1 MRELKTNEVVAVNGA
16 WLGFAFAAA
25 RLAWAV
31 YRHHKMAHAASWAGR
46 GVGIA
51 GTTYKTMEKLDEWTS
66 QNR

>member
-31 YRHHKMAHAASWAGR
+31 YRHHKMAHAASWAAR
-46 GVGIA
+46 GAAISS
-51 GTTYKTMEKLDEWTS
+51 GTYQGMAALDEYTS
-66 QNR
+66 KNR